1 MAEFIAKLGLDAKD
15 FISSME
21 QAAAKAGSI
30 TTALNSSAG
39 SSKTLA
45 DGFKT
50 ANTEATNLDKNV
62 KSIEGN
68 LSKAASGGGALD
80 GLTAKFKEGQSA
92 AASGGGI
99 FGDLAGKLGNLASPA
114 GAATAAIGG
123 ITAAL
128 AGAIS
133 IGQEFQQNL
142 AGVSAVTGLTGPGL
156 DDIGSRARDLAKQ
169 FGGDASTQLQA
180 FQGVLSKF
188 GASLADTPEQLG
200 KVSENINILAKAGG
214 LDAKEAMDTLANSML
229 QFGVDVADGNVAA
242 AESARFMNVLAAS
255 AKVGAAEIPQVGQAV
270 LVAGVAAK
278 QAKVSFEE
286 TNAAIQ
292 VLAAGGKVGAEAGT
306 ALRNV
311 LGKVAGEEVLPK
323 EALEKLKS
331 LGVNM
336 DVVSNTAIPLSA
348 RLKELGKASGDA
360 TAFAQVFGA
369 ENAAAASILA
379 NGADTIEL
387 WTKQIT
393 GTNEA
398 NIQAATNMNTL
409 SEQLNRAK
417 AAFSDIGLAI
427 FNIISPALSFII
439 KGFFDLVS
447 IVGGGLSSAL
457 SALTTP
463 IQNLVTNLGGWGKI
477 LQTISPLL
485 IIVTAGIAGYL
496 AVVNAATI
504 AEYAQTA
511 ALQVKTVATTAYTA
525 IQTALSSGLG
535 ITTAA
540 QWALNAAMSANP
552 IGIIVGALAAL
563 VAGLVLAYQNFDGFR
578 AVVDNLWNSM
588 RDGLIKG
595 FDALSKGIQDAWN
608 WFKQIAGTVVDL
620 YLKFNPLVI
629 AFRAAYD
636 NIEFFRKGVDAAIGF
651 VKELIK
657 YAKEAVDFVGALFS
671 SQNKTTEV
679 KVVAKVEAKGD
690 DSKKLVEELKKAAE
704 TALGLSK
711 NFDDKQADQQ
721 RKALGNR
728 LKALK
733 DSGKI
738 EAADATAI
746 QQIIDSIK
754 AGKVDP
760 KEAERRSKAL
770 LDLKKGE
777 LDMAIAMMKTDS
789 QARID
794 AIQKQAL
801 AENRKLTEQ
810 EQIAILQEQA
820 DLTDKIKEKT
830 REIYQITGEG
840 KDIKVGLKLL
850 ADDRKDLTKTVLD
863 ETRKLSDEKI
873 NIGFKIIKFSEDAKK
888 ELGNKIKEDV
898 KDLIESDKDKF
909 SLEFFAKA
917 PPAESLAQL
926 VSAVS
931 DVRKKIKDAEALGF
945 TDLARIL
952 SGEADDLEKKLTE
965 TRKKGLDERQK
976 QEREQA
982 KRNLEIKIEAI
993 TNESARELAKQII
1006 DLAEK
1011 RKAILRSTDGTE
1023 AERLKIAERYAKQ
1036 IKELQTGVTDD
1047 IAKQREKLR
1056 IEEQDL
1062 LVSLK
1067 KKKISYEE
1075 YSKEIK
1081 RIQDESSVIDKQVDD
1096 NKKALDEVKQTVE
1109 EVKEAIEPIKE
1120 PITIPLTLDEDGLD
1134 AIQKQTADLI
1144 SKALKDG
1151 KTYEDIWKDVLS
1163 NINKNA
1169 QASFGAVGKTA
1180 SESIDLRKNGVFDNL
1195 TEFSKLFGSALV
1207 AAEASGLSLKSS
1219 IQSSFGA
1226 VNTTISKSL
1235 IGLSEKSDATFNKL
1249 LAQSQAKL
1257 SAVADLG
1264 GGAVDQIGAFV
1275 ANIGESVQIVGEQA
1289 AYQFGAMLAQGKK
1302 ASDALLQVAG
1312 EAIIKLISAYAPT
1325 ILASFFSFL
1334 GPFAAPAAA
1343 VAVAAIT
1350 TLAKQAIA
1358 GFQDG
1363 GYTGN
1368 AGEGAVAGVVHGQ
1381 EFVHTASVTRKNRAL
1396 FEYLHKGGELSNWAV
1411 SAAGNL
1417 QQPVS
1422 IAAPMVN
1429 TYGIESRLD
1438 RLETAIVKSSKRFDS
1453 MRAVQMTV
1461 EHDPTLTIKAQSRNL
1476 QVRNARV

>member
-15 FISSME
+15 FITSME
-21 QAAAKAGSI
+21 TAAAKAASI

-45 DGFKT
+45 DGFKS

-80 GLTAKFKEGQSA
+80 GLTAKFKEGQT
-92 AASGGGI
+92 AASQGGGI

-278 QAKVSFEE
+278 SANVSFEE

-311 LGKVAGEEVLPK
+311 LGKLAGEDVLPK

-336 DVVSNTAIPLSA
+336 DVVSNTSIPLSA
-348 RLKELGKASGDA
+348 RLKELGKASSDA
-360 TAFAQVFGA
+360 TAFAQVFGT
-369 ENAAAASILA
+369 ENAAAATILA
-379 NGADTIEL
+379 TGAGTIEE

-398 NIQAATNMNTL
+398 NVQAATNMNTL
-409 SEQLNRAK
+409 SEQLSRAR
-417 AAFSDIGLAI
+417 AAFADIGLAI
-427 FNIISPALSFII
+427 FNVVSPAFSFII
-439 KGFFDLVS
+439 KGIFDLVGL
-447 IVGGGLSSAL
+447 VTGALSSAI
-457 SALTTP
+457 SSIATP
-463 IQNLVTNLGGWGKI
+463 IQNLVNNLGGWGKI

-485 IIVTAGIAGYL
+485 ITVAAAIAGYQL
-496 AVVNAATI
+496 VVNAATI
-504 AEYAQTA
+504 ADYAQTA
-511 ALQVKTVATTAYTA
+511 ATQVKTAAMTAYTA

-540 QWALNAAMSANP
+540 QYALNLAMNLNPVGILVAA
-552 IGIIVGALAAL
+552 IAAL

-578 AVVDNLWNSM
+578 AVVDKVWNTM
-588 RDGLIKG
+588 RDGVIKG
-595 FDALSKGIQDAWN
+595 FEILTKGIQDAWN
-608 WFKQIAGTVVDL
+608 WFKQIAVTVGEL
-620 YLKFNPLVI
+620 YLKFNPLAI

-651 VKELIK
+651 VQELIK
-657 YAKEAVDFVGALFS
+657 YVKEAVGFVGSLFS
-671 SQNKTTEV
+671 STNQTAEV
-679 KVVAKVEAKGD
+679 KVKTKIEAAPD
-690 DSKKLVEELKKAAE
+690 DSKKLIEELKKAAE
-704 TALGLSK
+704 TALGNSK
-711 NFDDKQADQQ
+711 NFDEKQADQQ
-721 RKALGNR
+721 RKALNNK

-733 DSGKI
+733 DAGKI
-738 EAADATAI
+738 ETAEAQAI
-746 QQIIDSIK
+746 QKVIDSIK
-754 AGKVDP
+754 AGKTGDEKVKDISDQIRAQQAAIDTI
-760 KEAERRSKAL
+760 KREAEESSVRDENARAIRNLENQYKDRIAKVKDGNLKIQAEDKVSAAQKAQFAALSNDQILALEQDLASKLAALRQKQQEKAAEDAKKAFDRFEAEAKKRSDAARKEEEELQKLRDEAIDEAEEARQALAARRRQREAEEDKKAEEKRQKIVQAFTDAIDKIRKDSSERAVKQAQNRDA
-770 LDLKKGE
+770 LDAEEKSLNDSLNSRKLSYEEFNVKIAELERRRAELQADVQSGANSTFKNEMGALVAGIRASIGQSLTNMREDFDFEFSEARKKGE
-777 LDMAIAMMKTDS
+777 LNL
-789 QARID
+789 
-794 AIQKQAL
+794 QAL
-801 AENRKLTEQ
+801 
-810 EQIAILQEQA
+810 
-820 DLTDKIKEKT
+820 
-830 REIYQITGEG
+830 GG
-840 KDIKVGLKLL
+840 
-850 ADDRKDLTKTVLD
+850 
-863 ETRKLSDEKI
+863 
-873 NIGFKIIKFSEDAKK
+873 
-888 ELGNKIKEDV
+888 
-898 KDLIESDKDKF
+898 
-909 SLEFFAKA
+909 
-917 PPAESLAQL
+917 
-926 VSAVS
+926 SA
-931 DVRKKIKDAEALGF
+931 A
-945 TDLARIL
+945 T
-952 SGEADDLEKKLTE
+952 
-965 TRKKGLDERQK
+965 
-976 QEREQA
+976 
-982 KRNLEIKIEAI
+982 
-993 TNESARELAKQII
+993 
-1006 DLAEK
+1006 
-1011 RKAILRSTDGTE
+1011 
-1023 AERLKIAERYAKQ
+1023 
-1036 IKELQTGVTDD
+1036 
-1047 IAKQREKLR
+1047 
-1056 IEEQDL
+1056 
-1062 LVSLK
+1062 
-1067 KKKISYEE
+1067 
-1075 YSKEIK
+1075 
-1081 RIQDESSVIDKQVDD
+1081 
-1096 NKKALDEVKQTVE
+1096 
-1109 EVKEAIEPIKE
+1109 
-1120 PITIPLTLDEDGLD
+1120 
-1134 AIQKQTADLI
+1134 
-1144 SKALKDG
+1144 
-1151 KTYEDIWKDVLS
+1151 
-1163 NINKNA
+1163 
-1169 QASFGAVGKTA
+1169 
-1180 SESIDLRKNGVFDNL
+1180 
-1195 TEFSKLFGSALV
+1195 LFGSLV
-1207 AAEASGLSLKSS
+1207 ANGS
-1219 IQSSFGA
+1219 
-1226 VNTTISKSL
+1226 
-1235 IGLSEKSDATFNKL
+1235 
-1249 LAQSQAKL
+1249 
-1257 SAVADLG
+1257 SAV
-1264 GGAVDQIGAFV
+1264 
-1275 ANIGESVQIVGEQA
+1275 
-1289 AYQFGAMLAQGKK
+1289 
-1302 ASDALLQVAG
+1302 DALKQSLSQTLGALIEVYVAP
-1312 EAIIKLISAYAPT
+1312 II
-1325 ILASFFSFL
+1325 ASTLSFL
-1334 GPFAAPAAA
+1334 GPFALPVALAA
-1343 VAVAAIT
+1343 VQGLKSLLNSA
-1350 TLAKQAIA
+1350 LA

-1363 GYTGN
+1363 GYTGDR
-1368 AGEGAVAGVVHGQ
+1368 GEGAVAGVVHGQ

-1422 IAAPMVN
+1422 IAAPMMN